1 MMMWMGLCSSL
12 FNFCKH
18 HVLLLP
24 FSPSV
29 PLVVSHWCVQDVP
42 VSTFTLAVAH
52 IHGLDAVRSKC
63 LRLEIRSLTLYPII
77 PLQPLFRQSLEINH
91 TMPMAS
97 WVVRSHP
104 SRTVSKPGVT
114 PNHRTTGR
122 LAKNAPVKPP
132 KRQLNMDLS
141 WRWSRHKKK
150 GVARCCR
157 AWSVCVWNVDDV
169 ASRNSYIMMIYIPR
183 SSAVCIL
190 WAPKGKNASWAL
202 GAILV
207 LRGIFI
213 TFMCC
218 GWFSKHKPI

>member
-1 MMMWMGLCSSL
+1 MVVMKLWWCGWGCCVVHLCL
-12 FNFCKH
+12 VNLVNTMFFYC
-18 HVLLLP
+18 L

-29 PLVVSHWCVQDVP
+29 ALVVSHWCVQDVP
-42 VSTFTLAVAH
+42 VSTFTRAVAH

-63 LRLEIRSLTLYPII
+63 LRLEIWSLTPYPII

-91 TMPMAS
+91 TVPMAS

-169 ASRNSYIMMIYIPR
+169 ASRNSYIMMIYIYR
-183 SSAVCIL
+183 TC
-190 WAPKGKNASWAL
+190 
-202 GAILV
+202 
-207 LRGIFI
+207 
-213 TFMCC
+213 FM
-218 GWFSKHKPI
+218 SLA